1 MKSKI
6 FITALFVLTLS
17 KSIFSQSLTKDGI
30 PVKGKIIQQEN
41 NQPLSYVSIGVLNKP
56 LGTLTDTLGDFNFQ
70 ISQENLADTLQISLV
85 GYFSKKIVVK
95 DFIESKENTIKLD
108 VKITELAE
116 VVVTNTK
123 TNTES
128 IGRQGSGKF
137 IQVSI
142 HNKKSAVETIGSEM
156 GMRYKTKQR
165 NATLKDFNFNISGNN
180 FNFIKYR
187 INIYSV
193 KDNMP
198 DTLIYNKQ
206 IFMTIDNFK
215 TGWTKVNL
223 EPYNIKV
230 NQDFIVTVQ
239 WVEGRMDKKEN
250 PITMIPIAITL
261 FSKNCYARIAS
272 QDKWKKVGINLS
284 NFVTLTY

>member
-116 VVVTNTK
+116 VVITNTK